1 MNYTLKELK
10 IFVKK
15 ISIRV
20 KIGTVIYLRGNIG
33 TGKTTL
39 TKCFIEN
46 LYQKN
51 KKKKPLVTSPTFN
64 IVQYYLVTKKLIIAH
79 YDLYRLKK
87 SSDINNI
94 GLYDLEDK
102 MINII
107 EWPELIKKKPK
118 NYIKISFKYS
128 KKINERNLRISL
140 HGRCKECEI
149 N

>member
-20 KIGTVIYLRGNIG
+20 KIGTVIYLKGELG

-46 LYQKN
+46 LFQKN
-51 KKKKPLVTSPTFN
+51 KKKKPIVTSPTFN
-64 IVQYYLVTKKLIIAH
+64 IVQYYLVKKKLIIAH

-107 EWPELIKKKPK
+107 EWPELIKKKHK
-118 NYIKISFKYS
+118 NRIEIILNYTKNKD
-128 KKINERNLRISL
+128 ERNVSIKYFGTAKR
-140 HGRCKECEI
+140 
-149 N
+149 

>member
-20 KIGTVIYLRGNIG
+20 KIGTVIYLRGDLG

-46 LYQKN
+46 LFQKN
-51 KKKKPLVTSPTFN
+51 KKKKPIVTSPTFN
-64 IVQYYLVTKKLIIAH
+64 IVQYYLVKKKLIIAH

-107 EWPELIKKKPK
+107 EWPELIKKKHK
-118 NYIKISFKYS
+118 NRIEIILNYTKNKD
-128 KKINERNLRISL
+128 ERNVSIKYFGTAKR
-140 HGRCKECEI
+140 
-149 N
+149 

>member
-1 MNYTLKELK
+1 MNCTLKELK
-10 IFVKK
+10 VFVKK

-20 KIGTVIYLRGNIG
+20 KIGTVIYLRGELG

-39 TKCFIEN
+39 TRCFIEN
-46 LYQKN
+46 LFQKN
-51 KKKKPLVTSPTFN
+51 KKKKPIVTSPTFN
-64 IVQYYLVTKKLIIAH
+64 IVQYYLVKKKLIIAH

-107 EWPELIKKKPK
+107 EWPELIKKKHK
-118 NYIKISFKYS
+118 NRIEIILNYTKNKD
-128 KKINERNLRISL
+128 ERNVSIKYFGTAKR
-140 HGRCKECEI
+140 
-149 N
+149 